1 MAHVL
6 VIRHSAFGDVVLSC
20 PGFAAIRAHHQQ
32 DDITL
37 LTTAPY
43 APLLRVS
50 PWFDRVM
57 IDSKPKW
64 WDLAGVRRLR
74 YQLSG
79 FDKVY
84 DMQSSGRTGYYFTL
98 AGRPPWSGTAR
109 GCAYPAGPGRE
120 NLHTWERQAQQLHRA
135 GVPMDLRGADLS
147 WIQAD
152 ISGFNLPSRY
162 IVLVPGSSAHREVK
176 RLPVETFHE
185 LVPFLNAPV
194 VVVGAASE
202 APLAQEIGGI
212 DLTGKSNFFQLASIL
227 RGAAFAIGN
236 DTGPLH
242 FAAALNVPCL
252 ALFSRESHPQTAA
265 PRYPDGRRATVLQ
278 VPTLQELTVAQIR
291 AHLP

>member
-1 MAHVL
+1 MSRIL
-6 VIRHSAFGDVVLSC
+6 VIRHSAFGDIILSC
-20 PGFAAIRAHHQQ
+20 PGFAAIRAHHPQ

-43 APLLRVS
+43 APLLRAG

-57 IDSKPKW
+57 IDAKPKW
-64 WDLAGVRRLR
+64 WDLAGIRRLR
-74 YQLSG
+74 RQLQG

-84 DMQSSGRTGYYFTL
+84 DLQSSGRTGYYFAL

-109 GCAYPAGPGRE
+109 FCAYPAGPDRE
-120 NLHTWERQAQQLHRA
+120 KLHTWERQAQQLDQA
-135 GVPMDLRGADLS
+135 GVPMSLQGADLS
-147 WIQAD
+147 WIKAD

-162 IVLVPGSSAHREVK
+162 VVLIPGSSAHRAVK
-176 RLPVETFHE
+176 RLPAETFRA
-185 LVPFLNAPV
+185 LVPFLNDPAV
-194 VVVGAASE
+194 IIGAADE
-202 APLAQEIGGI
+202 APLAKAIGGI

-227 RGAAFAIGN
+227 RGATYAIGN

-265 PRYPDGRRATVLQ
+265 PRYPDGRKATVLQ
-278 VPTLQELTVAQIR
+278 APTLQELTVAQIR